1 MTLLTSNA
9 LGEQAR
15 HISVQLGA
23 VWRRIPACV
32 SGEHDTNVT
41 NEWRKGEEN
50 SKRVRC
56 SGIKGIF
63 VSYD

>member
-1 MTLLTSNA
+1 MTLVTSNA

-15 HISVQLGA
+15 HISVLLGA
-23 VWRRIPACV
+23 VWRIPAYV